1 MNFFYILFIAFLNFS
16 CSENIENN
24 KASKKN
30 TLPIEKKI
38 VHSQNI
44 QSKPS
49 TDGHISGSN
58 APRVS
63 GAPSSPHI
71 SGVNK

>member
-1 MNFFYILFIAFLNFS
+1 MSFFYILFIVIFTFS
-16 CSENIENN
+16 CSENADKH

-38 VHSQNI
+38 THSQNI
-44 QSKPS
+44 QSKPF
-49 TDGHISGSN
+49 TDGHISGNS

-63 GAPSSPHI
+63 GASSSPHI
-71 SGVNK
+71 SGQ

>member
-44 QSKPS
+44 QSKPF
-49 TDGHISGSN
+49 TDGHISGNS

-63 GAPSSPHI
+63 GASSSPHI
-71 SGVNK
+71 SGQ